1 MLENN
6 LKKSELLKQNAKKI
20 IPHMT
25 GTFSRAPS
33 SFVEGVYP
41 VFAASANGSHFID
54 VDGND
59 YLDYLCGIGPITLG
73 YNYKAIND
81 AIIQQLKDGIL
92 FSLPHPIEIELSELL
107 SQTIPH
113 AEMIKFEKSG
123 SNIVTAAV
131 RAARYITKRIK
142 IAYS

>member
-41 VFAASANGSHFID
+41 VFAESANGSHFFD
-54 VDGND
+54 VDGNE
-59 YLDYLCGIGPITLG
+59 YLDYLCGLGPITLG
-73 YNYKAIND
+73 YN
-81 AIIQQLKDGIL
+81 L
-92 FSLPHPIEIELSELL
+92 SLIHI
-107 SQTIPH
+107 
-113 AEMIKFEKSG
+113 
-123 SNIVTAAV
+123 
-131 RAARYITKRIK
+131 
-142 IAYS
+142 